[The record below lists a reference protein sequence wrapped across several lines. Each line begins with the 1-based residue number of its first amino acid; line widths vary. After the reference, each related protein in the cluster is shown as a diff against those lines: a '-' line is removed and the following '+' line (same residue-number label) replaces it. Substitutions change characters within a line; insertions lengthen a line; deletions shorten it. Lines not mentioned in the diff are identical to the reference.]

1 METQQRAG
9 RSQFKFRVWALV
21 KLVIYLCLFLSL
33 ASGASGLSTALAA
46 EVLMITWRGKTDAER
61 AFEKRLKELR
71 PNIRFQHIDSRRNK
85 SRLSA
90 ALRSYNFKNTK
101 LVYTFGTTAT
111 KMTKSFLNGKVPQV
125 FAVVA
130 TPVESQVVASMKQP
144 GGNLTG
150 AKHQVDI
157 ETQLDFIERIKDFNT
172 IGVWY
177 DPREKQS
184 ENAATIIDNI
194 LSQKGKKVHTFRII
208 ADARESTLKAMIDN
222 AVSKSNKLDI
232 IYLAPTSSFHSIMKK
247 YFKGISPSIPVFS
260 GISNYVGKGATI
272 SIASSFKERGTA
284 AAELADNILSGA
296 NPGALAVR
304 SVGLDKAIL
313 FIDKK
318 RARNAK
324 LKHLNSLGLRIIEK

>member
-1 METQQRAG
+1 
-9 RSQFKFRVWALV
+9 
-21 KLVIYLCLFLSL
+21 
-33 ASGASGLSTALAA
+33 
-46 EVLMITWRGKTDAER
+46 MITWRGKTNAEK
-61 AFEKRLKELR
+61 AFETRLKELR
-71 PNIRFQHIDSRRNK
+71 PNIRFKYIDAQRNK
-85 SRLSA
+85 SRLSS

-130 TPVESQVVASMKQP
+130 TPVASQVVASMKQP

-157 ETQLDFIERIKDFNT
+157 ETQLDFIEKIKDFNT

-184 ENAATIIDNI
+184 ESALAIIDRI
-194 LSQKGKKVHTFRII
+194 LTQKGKKVHAFRII
-208 ADARESTLKAMIDN
+208 ADARKSTLKAMISH
-222 AVSKSNKLDI
+222 AVKKSNKLDI
-232 IYLAPTSSFHSIMKK
+232 VYLAPTSSFHSIMKM
-247 YFKGISPSIPVFS
+247 YFKGISPSIPVFA

-272 SIASSFKERGTA
+272 AIASSFQERGKA

-296 NPGALAVR
+296 KPGSLSVR
-304 SVGLDKAIL
+304 SVSLDKAIL

-318 RARNAK
+318 RAHNAK
-324 LKHLNSLGLRIIEK
+324 LEKLNSLGLRIIEK